1 MKRACAKAALE
12 LVPDHGIIGLGGGET
27 ISYLSEYIKEHGK
40 DVKVVTPSQ
49 STQKICEDLGLCVL
63 PTEDVSEVEI
73 AFDGC
78 DQVDKDLNAYKS
90 GGGIHTKEKIIAR
103 MSKEYVLLVDET
115 KVVDQLNTKVPI
127 VLEIVKEAIHYVT
140 QQAEKLGAQVKKRD
154 EHLLELYFDKIDD
167 FKVLDESLKKITG
180 VIDTSLFYQVADK
193 ALVAG
198 EDGVKVMVR

>member
-1 MKRACAKAALE
+1 MKRACARAALE

-27 ISYLSEYIKEHGK
+27 ISYLSEYIKEQGK
-40 DVKVVTPSQ
+40 HVKVVTPSE
-49 STQKICEDLGLCVL
+49 STRKICEDLGICIL
-63 PTEDVSEVEI
+63 PTEEVKEVEI
-73 AFDGC
+73 TFDGC
-78 DQVDKDLNAYKS
+78 DQVDNDLNAYKS

-140 QQAEKLGAQVKKRD
+140 EQAEKLGAKVKRRD
-154 EHLLELYFDKIDD
+154 EHLLELYFEKIDD
-167 FKVLDESLKKITG
+167 LKVLDRSLKKITG
-180 VIDTSLFYQVADK
+180 VIETSLFYQIADK

-198 EDGVKVMVR
+198 EDGIRIMER